1 MTTNLIPEYTTS
13 HIPLAAFLKVR
24 HVRIININVI
34 DRRGVF
40 TFENVPRELIIE
52 FNNGEALVEPAEY
65 ADKMSQLT
73 QTAKRLMK
81 DAGV

>member
-1 MTTNLIPEYTTS
+1 MATNLIPQYSTS
-13 HIPLAAFLKVR
+13 HVPLATYLKVKQ
-24 HVRIININVI
+24 VRIININIV

-52 FNNGEALVEPAEY
+52 FNNGDASVEPAEY

-81 DAGV
+81 DVGV